1 MMSQV
6 TLHTSK
12 LKKCTTQRV
21 NTNVNWGLE
30 LIIISILWL
39 LVGRGMVEGW
49 VGSLGLTCKLLLM
62 GWINNQ
68 VLLCGTGNCIQ
79 YAVINHNGKEYVSY
93 TYCITESQQKLT

>member
-1 MMSQV
+1 M
-6 TLHTSK
+6 
-12 LKKCTTQRV
+12 TQRV

-39 LVGRGMVEGW
+39 LGGMAEGW

-68 VLLCGTGNCIQ
+68 VLLCGTGNYIQ

-93 TYCITESQQKLT
+93 MYCITESQQKLT